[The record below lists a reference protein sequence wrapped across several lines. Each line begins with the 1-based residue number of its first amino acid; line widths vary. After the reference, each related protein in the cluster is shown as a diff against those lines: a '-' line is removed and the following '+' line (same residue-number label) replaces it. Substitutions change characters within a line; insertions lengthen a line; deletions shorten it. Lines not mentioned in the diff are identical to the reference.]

1 MRLPD
6 KGTSPVRFRDGGFPT
21 HSRGVRMDEDL
32 SLDNSMSELLEVF
45 WLLGPS
51 VSDRKRKKDYERT
64 EKRKGPRK

>member
-1 MRLPD
+1 
-6 KGTSPVRFRDGGFPT
+6 
-21 HSRGVRMDEDL
+21 MDEDL